1 MGIEHFQI
9 SANNELTDIQKMI
22 SHLEKESEFE
32 KESIN
37 IQFPCKRAI
46 TYKVFHNMFDNKIT
60 FVKGL
65 RKLGKSVML
74 AQLAKHVETDKEKSI
89 IINTITMNKIDEDFS
104 DYFSL
109 FKELIYRGYKYIFID
124 EACKI
129 KEYEY
134 FSNFLH
140 SAYNTSLYFVITG
153 SSAVGIDKLHYLAGR
168 GISYTISDWTYLE
181 HLLLKSCKDLN
192 KCNYQL
198 NTALELSSIDT
209 LNNFLY
215 HNNNEN
221 ILQYVKSCIDDTIQS
236 NFIRGFSESHEFTM
250 QEIDSVLKVIAYRQ
264 ILIVNRNSSKMFNDK
279 YFNRFISLLNIEY
292 NISLSL
298 NELHEI
304 LKQDN
309 DINILL
315 QSRNFNISN
324 KRFILIVNF
333 LLASKLIS
341 IQPIITEQ
349 DTCVMQK
356 LQIRSID
363 EIDGDSIHICS
374 RSLSLYIYYIAT
386 NLLFDKLGIHEKPTI
401 EQLFSNNIL
410 NLKGDLIESYIYTLI
425 TSNSDTLIVT
435 KYRSQ
440 STQDEIDLVINNTYG
455 IEIKNRKLSNLT
467 SKEFNLCKQIKDIFE
482 LKDVLIT
489 STDITTTKYGIN
501 IVALDKLILHLDLL
515 YFVYND
521 MYKLDYIG
529 KLFIK
534 NN

>member
-1 MGIEHFQI
+1 
-9 SANNELTDIQKMI
+9 
-22 SHLEKESEFE
+22 
-32 KESIN
+32 
-37 IQFPCKRAI
+37 
-46 TYKVFHNMFDNKIT
+46 
-60 FVKGL
+60 
-65 RKLGKSVML
+65 
-74 AQLAKHVETDKEKSI
+74 
-89 IINTITMNKIDEDFS
+89 
-104 DYFSL
+104 
-109 FKELIYRGYKYIFID
+109 
-124 EACKI
+124 
-129 KEYEY
+129 
-134 FSNFLH
+134 
-140 SAYNTSLYFVITG
+140 
-153 SSAVGIDKLHYLAGR
+153 
-168 GISYTISDWTYLE
+168 
-181 HLLLKSCKDLN
+181 
-192 KCNYQL
+192 
-198 NTALELSSIDT
+198 
-209 LNNFLY
+209 
-215 HNNNEN
+215 
-221 ILQYVKSCIDDTIQS
+221 
-236 NFIRGFSESHEFTM
+236 
-250 QEIDSVLKVIAYRQ
+250 
-264 ILIVNRNSSKMFNDK
+264 MFNDK

-356 LQIRSID
+356 LQIRTID

-374 RSLSLYIYYIAT
+374 RSLSLYIYHIAT